1 MTTSD
6 DEWARRILCSD
17 GDCIGVIG
25 ADGRCKACGKPYEG
39 EMPLPAADS
48 ETMADSV
55 ENRSVDADPQTEKE
69 NDPIDHDLSD
79 DGQPTD
85 DAWENRIL
93 CVDESCIGV
102 VGPDGRCNECG
113 KPYPG

>member
-1 MTTSD
+1 MTISD
-6 DEWARRILCSD
+6 DAWDRRILCSD
-17 GDCIGVIG
+17 GNCIGIIG
-25 ADGRCKACGKPYEG
+25 TDGRCKMCGKPYEG
-39 EMPLPAADS
+39 DLPQPAVDS
-48 ETMADSV
+48 ETMAEGVEAEPADQQMEKTNDSI
-55 ENRSVDADPQTEKE
+55 VDEP
-69 NDPIDHDLSD
+69 SD
-79 DGQPTD
+79 DGQPKD